1 MIEIW
6 PLWWVDRALTAF
18 SAIMD
23 FESTIFRSIFIRKM
37 IRHSFNYLLMLYVS
51 YNLHESKEVLF
62 VFHPLPN
69 SFQVENSR
77 KIHANPQSLNL
88 TCSNAIMPFIVTSG
102 CPTENRLRRDKVN
115 WAVPTKG
122 ENWYKWF
129 QYNAPL
135 TGDDDA
141 SFAWRKEIA
150 LTQGARLGRLSWF
163 DAALWEHCRYQRQ
176 SAVGSDELFDLKNIA
191 EKIFCDHNIQTT
203 EGWSLLS
210 QHMTFA

>member
-23 FESTIFRSIFIRKM
+23 FESTISRSIFIRKK

-77 KIHANPQSLNL
+77 KIHANPQPHMFQ
-88 TCSNAIMPFIVTSG
+88 SNH
-102 CPTENRLRRDKVN
+102 
-115 WAVPTKG
+115 AVHCHH
-122 ENWYKWF
+122 
-129 QYNAPL
+129 
-135 TGDDDA
+135 
-141 SFAWRKEIA
+141 
-150 LTQGARLGRLSWF
+150 RLSHWKY
-163 DAALWEHCRYQRQ
+163 AQKRQ
-176 SAVGSDELFDLKNIA
+176 SELGCSYKRRELIQMVSVQRTAHWKWRCKFCMTQRNCFDTRCKIGSFDLIWCRAVRTLPFPEA
-191 EKIFCDHNIQTT
+191 ECSWFRWTVWPEEYSREDFL
-203 EGWSLLS
+203 WS
-210 QHMTFA
+210 

>member
-102 CPTENRLRRDKVN
+102 CPTENRLRSEL
-115 WAVPTKG
+115 G
-122 ENWYKWF
+122 CSYKRRELI
-129 QYNAPL
+129 QMVSVQRTAH
-135 TGDDDA
+135 
-141 SFAWRKEIA
+141 WRWRCKFCM
-150 LTQGARLGRLSWF
+150 TQRNCF
-163 DAALWEHCRYQRQ
+163 DTSCKI
-176 SAVGSDELFDLKNIA
+176 GSFDLIWCRAVRTLPFPEA
-191 EKIFCDHNIQTT
+191 ECNWFRWTLWPEEYSREDFL
-203 EGWSLLS
+203 WS
-210 QHMTFA
+210 

>member
-102 CPTENRLRRDKVN
+102 CPTENRLRSEL
-115 WAVPTKG
+115 G
-122 ENWYKWF
+122 CSYKRRELI
-129 QYNAPL
+129 QMVSVQLTAHC

-150 LTQGARLGRLSWF
+150 LTQAAKLGRLIWS
-163 DAALWEHCRYQRQ
+163 DAALWEHCHCQRQ

-191 EKIFCDHNIQTT
+191 EKIFCDH
-203 EGWSLLS
+203 GLL
-210 QHMTFA
+210 

>member
-129 QYNAPL
+129 QYNSPL
-135 TGDDDA
+135 TALEMTMLVLHDA
-141 SFAWRKEIA
+141 KKLLWHK
-150 LTQGARLGRLSWF
+150 LQNWVVWF
-163 DAALWEHCRYQRQ
+163 DLMPRCE
-176 SAVGSDELFDLKNIA
+176 NIA
-191 EKIFCDHNIQTT
+191 VTRGRVQLVQMN
-203 EGWSLLS
+203 SL
-210 QHMTFA
+210 TWRI

>member
-23 FESTIFRSIFIRKM
+23 FESTIFRSIFIRKI

-62 VFHPLPN
+62 VFHPLPD
-69 SFQVENSR
+69 SFQVEDSCE
-77 KIHANPQSLNL
+77 IHASPQPHMFQCNHAVH
-88 TCSNAIMPFIVTSG
+88 CHIG
-102 CPTENRLRRDKVN
+102 CPTEKRLKRDKVN

-150 LTQGARLGRLSWF
+150 LTQAAKLGRLIWF
-163 DAALWEHCRYQRQ
+163 DAALWEHCHCQRQ

-191 EKIFCDHNIQTT
+191 EKIFCDH
-203 EGWSLLS
+203 GLL
-210 QHMTFA
+210 

>member
-1 MIEIW
+1 MYFIIYMNQKK
-6 PLWWVDRALTAF
+6 F
-18 SAIMD
+18 SL
-23 FESTIFRSIFIRKM
+23 FFILFP
-37 IRHSFNYLLMLYVS
+37 IHSKRRILAKYM
-51 YNLHESKEVLF
+51 
-62 VFHPLPN
+62 PT
-69 SFQVENSR
+69 
-77 KIHANPQSLNL
+77 LNL
-88 TCSNAIMPFIVTSG
+88 TCSNAIMPFIVTIG
-102 CPTENRLRRDKVN
+102 CPTEKRLKRDKVN

-150 LTQGARLGRLSWF
+150 LTQAAKLGRLIWF

-191 EKIFCDHNIQTT
+191 EKIFCDH
-203 EGWSLLS
+203 GLL
-210 QHMTFA
+210 

>member
-150 LTQGARLGRLSWF
+150 LTQGAKLGRLIWCRAVRTLPLPEAECSWF
-163 DAALWEHCRYQRQ
+163 RWTLWPEEYSREDFLW
-176 SAVGSDELFDLKNIA
+176 SWTIVISSVSTDD
-191 EKIFCDHNIQTT
+191 FCID
-203 EGWSLLS
+203 
-210 QHMTFA
+210 